1 MPAKI
6 LAVAD
11 IPRTMNGK
19 IVELAVREAI
29 HGRPI
34 GNRDALANPQAL
46 DYFVDRPELESVTGP
61 LALYRQRVERG
72 ELDGRSGASARGRG
86 ARAPVPRPAARD
98 AAARLAR
105 PSREARRQAPR
116 SLSAASI
123 SGAASG
129 RGKTFMMDLFFNA
142 LPFQDKRATA
152 FPSLHGDRARA
163 AEARIA
169 TSRTRSSS
177 SPTEIAS
184 ETRIICFDEF
194 AVTDIADA
202 MLLGN
207 LFAGLFARGVTL
219 AATSN
224 IVPDQLY
231 ADGLQRQRFLPT
243 IALLKQHT
251 EVVHVD
257 GGTDY
262 RLRAL
267 ERADVYQTPT
277 GELADQR
284 LTEFFE
290 AIAPDEGDHGG
301 ALELLGRPIP
311 YRRAADGVIWFDF
324 ESICD
329 GPRSQDDYIEISRL
343 YQTVLVSNVPR
354 FDATL
359 ENQAR
364 RFIAL
369 VDEFYDR
376 RVKLILSAAAPAT
389 ELYRGATAEAR
400 LPADAKPS
408 AGDAEPRLPGGSTP
422 HVTRAQPI
430 FVRTSMSSGKN
441 VVSSARCR
449 NFTPV
454 VPPVPRFAADDA
466 LHGLHVMEAPRLEVD
481 LDVDEP
487 LRDFVRGPILVGML
501 IDRLQHFDDAGVMLV
516 ASASSRARR
525 APSGTR

>member
-1 MPAKI
+1 M
-6 LAVAD
+6 
-11 IPRTMNGK
+11 
-19 IVELAVREAI
+19 
-29 HGRPI
+29 
-34 GNRDALANPQAL
+34 
-46 DYFVDRPELESVTGP
+46 TGP
-61 LALYRQRVERG
+61 LALYRQRVDRG
-72 ELDGRSGASARGRG
+72 ELTA
-86 ARAPVPRPAARD
+86 D
-98 AAARLAR
+98 AAQVRAVEALERLYRDLLRATP
-105 PSREARRQAPR
+105 PSGWRGQVAKLAGKRRQPVR
-116 SLSAASI
+116 GLYLWGSV
-123 SGAASG
+123 G

-142 LPFQDKRATA
+142 LPFQEKRRQHFHRFMAA
-152 FPSLHGDRARA
+152 VHERLKHHRDVENPLEIVA
-163 AEARIA
+163 AEIV
-169 TSRTRSSS
+169 
-177 SPTEIAS
+177 S

-243 IALLKQHT
+243 IALIKQHT

-267 ERADVYQTPT
+267 ERAEVYQTPT

-301 ALELLGRPIP
+301 ALELFGRPIP

-324 ESICD
+324 DSVCD

-389 ELYRGATAEAR
+389 ELYHGQRLKHDFLRTQSRLQEMQSHDYLAEA
-400 LPADAKPS
+400 
-408 AGDAEPRLPGGSTP
+408 
-422 HVTRAQPI
+422 H
-430 FVRTSMSSGKN
+430 RT
-441 VVSSARCR
+441 
-449 NFTPV
+449 
-454 VPPVPRFAADDA
+454 
-466 LHGLHVMEAPRLEVD
+466 
-481 LDVDEP
+481 
-487 LRDFVRGPILVGML
+487 
-501 IDRLQHFDDAGVMLV
+501 
-516 ASASSRARR
+516 
-525 APSGTR
+525 